1 LIPPHFRQT
10 VIATWSVESTHTES
24 TTMPKLLPGCLAAV
38 VVIAAH
44 LALAAPPSESS
55 EQNVRESE
63 QYERLL
69 CTNAAFRQRR
79 IAQECGP
86 LQGSQ
91 FYDSCVAT
99 FQCGGAPARRSN
111 RPPPSETIR

>member
-1 LIPPHFRQT
+1 
-10 VIATWSVESTHTES
+10 
-24 TTMPKLLPGCLAAV
+24 MPKLSAGCLAAV
-38 VVIAAH
+38 VMIAAN
-44 LALAAPPSESS
+44 LAFAAPPSESA

-69 CTNAAFRQRR
+69 CTNAAFRNKR

-91 FYDSCVAT
+91 FYENCVAT
-99 FQCGGAPARRSN
+99 FQCGAPHRRSN

>member
-1 LIPPHFRQT
+1 M
-10 VIATWSVESTHTES
+10 
-24 TTMPKLLPGCLAAV
+24 MPKLLPGCLAAV
-38 VVIAAH
+38 VMIAAEV
-44 LALAAPPSESS
+44 AFAAPPSESA

-69 CTNAAFRQRR
+69 CTNAAFRNKR

-91 FYDSCVAT
+91 FYDSCAAS
-99 FQCGGAPARRSN
+99 FQCGGAPSPRSN
-111 RPPPSETIR
+111 RPPPSQTIR

>member
-1 LIPPHFRQT
+1 
-10 VIATWSVESTHTES
+10 
-24 TTMPKLLPGCLAAV
+24 MPKVFAGCLAAV
-38 VVIAAH
+38 VMIAAD
-44 LALAAPPSESS
+44 LAFAAPPSESA

-63 QYERLL
+63 QYEQLL
-69 CTNAAFRQRR
+69 CTNAAFRQKR

-91 FYDSCVAT
+91 FYDSCAAT
-99 FQCGGAPARRSN
+99 FQCGGAPRGRSN

>member
-10 VIATWSVESTHTES
+10 VIASWCIERTHTES
-24 TTMPKLLPGCLAAV
+24 TIMPKLLPGCLAAV
-38 VVIAAH
+38 VMIAAH
-44 LALAAPPSESS
+44 LAFAAPPSESA

-69 CTNAAFRQRR
+69 CTNAAFRNKR

-91 FYDSCVAT
+91 FYDSCAAS
-99 FQCGGAPARRSN
+99 FQCGAAPARRSN